1 MKDSKWNK
9 GIETK
14 PIYAILEA
22 VLKAP
27 IDFSDKEKM
36 TRNILKQVLSISLE
50 IEDFL
55 KNTLLKP
62 YHQTHSGY

>member
-1 MKDSKWNK
+1 MKDTKWNK

-14 PIYAILEA
+14 PIYAILEV

-27 IDFSDKEKM
+27 TDFSDKEKM

-55 KNTLLKP
+55 KKNPPEAISPNT
-62 YHQTHSGY
+62 

>member
-1 MKDSKWNK
+1 MKDTKWNK

-14 PIYAILEA
+14 PIYAILEV

-27 IDFSDKEKM
+27 IDLSDKEKM

-55 KNTLLKP
+55 KNNPPEAISPNT
-62 YHQTHSGY
+62 

>member
-27 IDFSDKEKM
+27 IDFSDKEKND
-36 TRNILKQVLSISLE
+36 TKYSQAGAIHILE

-62 YHQTHSGY
+62 CHQTHSGY